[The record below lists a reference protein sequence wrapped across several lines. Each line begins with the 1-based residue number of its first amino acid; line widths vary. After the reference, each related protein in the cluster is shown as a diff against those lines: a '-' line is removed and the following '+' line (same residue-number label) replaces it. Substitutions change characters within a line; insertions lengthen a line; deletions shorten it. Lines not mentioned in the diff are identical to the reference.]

1 MLNNMYKQIRMFPRI
16 AMLFLG
22 IAIFFGGCQ
31 EKVPEELIIK
41 DGSYKT
47 IDIEYPKKI
56 EFKDFAKNI
65 EYVFLEPKQGYL
77 ISKIDKIMVM
87 DSMIFILDKLQK
99 SIFIFDHTGKAK
111 NKIAD
116 FGEGPGKYSGISDFD
131 VSGEFLYLLTSPPK
145 EMNLYDLS
153 GNYIQSIPTGGKFLN
168 HFVKQGSAWVS
179 HLNGAYN
186 GEYKSN
192 IMIWDSLFTTRKKD
206 HLFIESEKRNIGAR
220 MPNFLTRNR
229 EEVFLYEN
237 LSNLIYKLEDGNL
250 SIVNEIL
257 INGEGI
263 PKDEYIKI
271 LNSSPEE
278 QIKVFELDLYIG
290 MRRILATDKF
300 LFIQI
305 MKGTRLINCFIS
317 HNSHDFLAYNEE
329 FHGWGISLPGEIV
342 GVSQDQ
348 FIYEVTDKVMIQL
361 KELQETGE
369 LTTEKLKNKQ
379 IYQAID
385 QYEKEG
391 NPVLMFFDVDLS
403 GVQQD

>member
-1 MLNNMYKQIRMFPRI
+1 MNRMKLQILKLPRI

-31 EKVPEELIIK
+31 EKVPEEPIVK
-41 DGSYKT
+41 DSTYKT

-56 EFKDFAKNI
+56 EFKNFAKNI
-65 EYVFLEPKQGYL
+65 EYVVLEPKQGYL
-77 ISKIDKIMVM
+77 ISKIDKIMVK
-87 DSMIFILDKLQK
+87 DSMIFILDKWQK
-99 SIFIFDHTGKAK
+99 SIFIFDHTGKPK
-111 NKIAD
+111 HKIAD
-116 FGEGPGKYSGISDFD
+116 FGEGPGQYSGISDFD
-131 VSGEFLYLLTSPPK
+131 ISGGFLFLLPGPPK
-145 EMNLYDLS
+145 EMSLYDLS

-168 HFVKQGSAWVS
+168 HFVKQGSNWVS
-179 HLNGAYN
+179 HHNGAYN
-186 GEYKSN
+186 GEN
-192 IMIWDSLFTTRKKD
+192 NFNLVIWDSLFTTRKKEF
-206 HLFIESEKRNIGAR
+206 LYIESEKRNIGAR

-237 LSNLIYKLEDGNL
+237 LSNLIYKLGNDNL
-250 SIVNEIL
+250 SVVNEIL

-263 PKDEYIKI
+263 PKKEYIKI
-271 LNSSPEE
+271 LNSSQEE
-278 QIKVFELDLYIG
+278 QIKVFEMDFFIG

-305 MKGTRLINCFIS
+305 MKGKGLINCFIS
-317 HNSHDFLAYNEE
+317 HDSEDFLAYNEPSYQLDSVLAGDIIGASE
-329 FHGWGISLPGEIV
+329 
-342 GVSQDQ
+342 DQ
-348 FIYEVTDKVMIQL
+348 FIIEVGEGIMIQL
-361 KELQETGE
+361 KELQESGK
-369 LTTEKLKNKQ
+369 LTTDNFKNKQ